1 VPAATLPRAEATE
14 RRSPMGGL
22 SMTSRMLGCISAALA
37 LFVPGLA
44 AQAQEFPT
52 RTVTI
57 VVPLAAGTGMDSV
70 VRIYAEELQKTLGK
84 PVVIENQPGAALMLA
99 AQRVATATP
108 DGHTLV
114 VSTSS
119 PMAINQTLY
128 KKVNYDPEKDFV
140 PLSLYLKSPFVL
152 LVGPNLGTNS
162 VKEFISKAQT
172 SEKPFTYGTPG
183 AGTLLHLVMEL
194 MKRDFKFKA
203 DHVPYRNSPQIVTDV
218 IGGHISS
225 AVSETGAAMTNIKSG
240 NVKAL
245 GITSDVR
252 HPALPDVPTMAEA
265 AGLPGFEAVSWHV
278 LLAPSATPK
287 PIVER
292 LQKEMARITG
302 NDAFQKRVSDIGLMP
317 LKPMSEAEMLNYMAV
332 ERVRWGGVVK
342 DLGLAG
348 TQ

>member
-1 VPAATLPRAEATE
+1 MNTRAIGRIAATL
-14 RRSPMGGL
+14 
-22 SMTSRMLGCISAALA
+22 AL
-37 LFVPGLA
+37 LLPGLG
-44 AQAQEFPT
+44 AQAQEYPT
-52 RTVTI
+52 KNVTI

-70 VRIYAEELQKTLGK
+70 VRIYAEELQKALGK
-84 PVVIENQPGAALMLA
+84 PVVVENQPGAALMLA
-99 AQRVATATP
+99 AQRVSTATP

-128 KKVNYDPEKDFV
+128 KKVAYNPEKDFV
-140 PLSLYLKSPFVL
+140 PLALYLKSPFVL
-152 LVGPNLGTNS
+152 LVGPKLGTNT

-172 SEKPFTYGTPG
+172 SDKPFTYGTPG

-203 DHVPYRNSPQIVTDV
+203 DHVPYRSSPQIVTDV

-225 AVSETGAAMTNIKSG
+225 AVSETGAALSNIKSG

-245 GITSDVR
+245 GITSTTR

-287 PIVER
+287 PIVAR

-302 NDAFQKRVSDIGLMP
+302 NDAFQKRVSTIGLMP
-317 LKPMSEAEMLNYMAV
+317 LKPMSEAEMLKYMAA

-342 DLGLAG
+342 GLGLAAS
-348 TQ
+348 Q

>member
-1 VPAATLPRAEATE
+1 MGG
-14 RRSPMGGL
+14 SPMNTRTL
-22 SMTSRMLGCISAALA
+22 CRIAAAVLAAL
-37 LFVPGLA
+37 LPGA
-44 AQAQEFPT
+44 AGAQEYPT
-52 RTVTI
+52 KNISI

-70 VRIYAEELQKTLGK
+70 VRIYAEELQKSLGK
-84 PVVIENQPGAALMLA
+84 PVVVENQPGAALMLA
-99 AQRVATATP
+99 AQNVARATP

-152 LVGPNLGTNS
+152 LVGPNLGTGS
-162 VKEFISKAQT
+162 VKEFISKAQA

-203 DHVPYRNSPQIVTDV
+203 DHVPYRSSPQIVTDV

-225 AVSETGAAMTNIKSG
+225 AVSETGAALSNIKSG

-245 GITSDVR
+245 GITSTTR

-287 PIVER
+287 PIVAR

-302 NDAFQKRVSDIGLMP
+302 DAAFQKRVSTIGLMP
-317 LKPMSEAEMLNYMAV
+317 LAPPMSEADMLKYMAA
-332 ERVRWGGVVK
+332 ERVRWAGVVK
-342 DLGLAG
+342 ALGLAG
-348 TQ
+348 SQ